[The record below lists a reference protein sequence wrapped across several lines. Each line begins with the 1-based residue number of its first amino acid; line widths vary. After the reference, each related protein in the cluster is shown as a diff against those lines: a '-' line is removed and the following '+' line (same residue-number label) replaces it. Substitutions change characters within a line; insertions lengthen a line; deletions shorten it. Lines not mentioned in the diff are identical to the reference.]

1 MEETDNLLQKI
12 DIIRDRMDVSYR
24 EAREALEEAN
34 GNVLEAVIRLEDQKR
49 SVSEKLQ
56 SRSSEMVSQ
65 IKGIIHKGNVT
76 KIKVRK
82 GDKTLAEIPVTLGAL
97 GVAGALASTELA
109 VAGALGA
116 IAALANKWTIEV
128 ERPKQD
134 QEQGSL

>member
-1 MEETDNLLQKI
+1 VEETDNLLQKI